1 MRWFTG
7 LGLNTRILMLCGLP
21 LVITAVITTVVVHR
35 STRRFVEDAIGE
47 QMVMQARIVSHL
59 VAIAQQEKS
68 TGMTPEAINEHF
80 KQITRFAKEHGN
92 YDYEFWVTD
101 SSGKVR
107 LGSQGVEFT
116 FKPDQ
121 PQAGTFLRLLDGHS
135 NHTDVVVQESRR
147 REIDPP
153 SSSLWAYPVWTC
165 LASFKSVTGPTPC
178 SPTLPGR
185 IHSWRRGCWPA
196 AGHRNPGLL
205 HTSPHGNRAAR

>member
-21 LVITAVITTVVVHR
+21 LVITAVITTVMVHW

-68 TGMTPEAINEHF
+68 TGMTPKAINEHF
-80 KQITRFAKEHGN
+80 KQIARFAKEYGN

-101 SSGKVR
+101 SSGTVR
-107 LGSQGVEFT
+107 LGSQEVEFT
-116 FKPDQ
+116 FTPDQ
-121 PQAGTFLRLLDGHS
+121 PQAGTFLRLLNGND
-135 NHTDVVVQESRR
+135 NHTDVVVRKAADAR
-147 REIDPP
+147 LTPP
-153 SSSLWAYPVWTC
+153 SSGLLAYPVWTC

-185 IHSWRRGCWPA
+185 IHSWRRGLLACCWPPESWPISYFA
-196 AGHRNPGLL
+196 AC
-205 HTSPHGNRAAR
+205 